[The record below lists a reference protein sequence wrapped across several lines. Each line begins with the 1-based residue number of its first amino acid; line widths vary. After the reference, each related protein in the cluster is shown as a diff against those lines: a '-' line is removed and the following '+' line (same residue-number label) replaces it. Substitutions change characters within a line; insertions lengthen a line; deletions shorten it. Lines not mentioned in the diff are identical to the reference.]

1 MACKKL
7 LSPRD
12 SQSNLSQA
20 MSLERKAHLEQNAAR
35 TRRRKV
41 QGIGIE
47 IYQTQSNLSQAM
59 SLGRKAHLEQ
69 NAARTRR

>member
-1 MACKKL
+1 
-7 LSPRD
+7 
-12 SQSNLSQA
+12 
-20 MSLERKAHLEQNAAR
+20 MSLARKAYFEQNAAM

-59 SLGRKAHLEQ
+59 SLERKANPQAQEPIAIGSVLCLPCY
-69 NAARTRR
+69 